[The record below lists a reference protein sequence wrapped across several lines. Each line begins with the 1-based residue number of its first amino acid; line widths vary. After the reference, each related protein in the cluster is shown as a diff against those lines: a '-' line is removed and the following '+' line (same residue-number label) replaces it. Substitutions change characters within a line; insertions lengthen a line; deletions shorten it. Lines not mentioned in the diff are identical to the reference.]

1 MVGTE
6 DIHPIMGD
14 PPPHPSPHSQVL
26 SRLFEEASDYMDS
39 EVWAVHKA
47 HKHLSL

>member
-6 DIHPIMGD
+6 DIHSIMGN
-14 PPPHPSPHSQVL
+14 PSPQPSPNTLVH
-26 SRLFEEASDYMDS
+26 SRLYQEGSDYVDS